1 MLYNGTLKMFI
12 LILGELYMR
21 KVFLITGFQNWGK
34 TWLIK
39 ALFDKQQF
47 RNTLHET
54 MGHQFCVIPPSND
67 DLGEDRYIE
76 KYEERTKNLTVK
88 NIISAFCPTREEN
101 NNSRRII
108 EKLYS
113 KDEVILIPIE
123 YKWCGHAKLQIEEI
137 AQYYAFHQNLKIQ
150 PLTQRD
156 SDKKLEQLKKIISD
170 SVSN

>member
-1 MLYNGTLKMFI
+1 
-12 LILGELYMR
+12 MR

-34 TWLIK
+34 THLIK
-39 ALFDKQQF
+39 ALCKRERFYKEK
-47 RNTLHET
+47 LYLVE
-54 MGHQFCVIPPSND
+54 GHRFCVMPQSND
-67 DLGEDRYIE
+67 DLGEDGYIGAY
-76 KYEERTKNLTVK
+76 KKRMKSLNGK
-88 NIISAFCPTREEN
+88 NIISAFCPTKEDI

-108 EKLYS
+108 EQLYS
-113 KDEVILIPIE
+113 EDEVILIPIE

-156 SDKKLEQLKKIISD
+156 PDKKLEPLKKIIFD